1 MPEAELDAGTAQ
13 PFSHRGPNLR
23 AWLELRWEALEQRVG
38 RADPSLRPSF
48 LLLLDGLQTW
58 AQPLV
63 SISAGLRFGTRGPS
77 GLRKDKRLKAEAP
90 SGVASAHL
98 ATAPGRGSRRKGLH
112 FPEGS
117 GILMTVLAGL
127 REATAESR
135 GENCGLSLS
144 ASPPDRSF

>member
-1 MPEAELDAGTAQ
+1 MGGIRTAGGSRRPASQAQLSLTAGRAADLGPATSLD
-13 PFSHRGPNLR
+13 
-23 AWLELRWEALEQRVG
+23 LRWAALWDARTE
-38 RADPSLRPSF
+38 SSC
-48 LLLLDGLQTW
+48 
-58 AQPLV
+58 
-63 SISAGLRFGTRGPS
+63 GPS

-90 SGVASAHL
+90 SRVASAHL
-98 ATAPGRGSRRKGLH
+98 ATAPDRGSRRKGLR

-117 GILMTVLAGL
+117 GILMTVLAEL